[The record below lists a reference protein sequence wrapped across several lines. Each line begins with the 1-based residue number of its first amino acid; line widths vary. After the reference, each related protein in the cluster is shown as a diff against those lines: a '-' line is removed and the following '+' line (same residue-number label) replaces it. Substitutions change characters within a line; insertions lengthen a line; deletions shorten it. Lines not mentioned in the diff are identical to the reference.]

1 MAAAPLPLFQ
11 THSATVSLHH
21 VHLCVIYHQGV
32 SSTAAGTPSAP
43 ASVTTAAVPQEA
55 APAAQ
60 TESASGKPKKGRR
73 LLIQEVEGSD
83 DEDDSEEEVKNAP
96 VQASAVPSGAKL
108 AAPGPA
114 VTTADTTTEAAT
126 ADQPVVAA
134 KPSVPLP
141 LAIGKAKLAG
151 GEKFRAGQYVDALER
166 YEEALSC
173 LEAAGDH
180 VVGAH
185 AETHVALLNNRAACM
200 LKLGN
205 PRACAEDCNK
215 ALAIDSE
222 NLKALLRRAV
232 ANEQRERYADAKKD
246 YQAVIQKAPA
256 TAQAQQGLARVGRI
270 LRSLEGD
277 DVVRRRD
284 AAGQPVKAPASTE
297 VSPAAADK
305 RPATEAARP
314 SVVPSQSQRQET
326 GPATAG
332 SKGAQEAFNK
342 HKEEGNA
349 HFKAG
354 RLQKAVASYGQCIA
368 LDPSSGAAFNNRSLC
383 WLRLKEF
390 ARAEADATLVL
401 HKEPANVKAWFRRG
415 LARRGQGELEGAL
428 EDLERAL
435 ALDETNAA
443 ALKERDDVRASLT
456 EKKKADAVR
465 SEQQQKPETKS
476 AKSRRLV
483 VEEVEDEENDDEEE
497 REDISKEAVNPTKGK
512 TATSLMQEI
521 PGEADLDAEAQVR
534 NHP

>member
-1 MAAAPLPLFQ
+1 MP
-11 THSATVSLHH
+11 H
-21 VHLCVIYHQGV
+21 
-32 SSTAAGTPSAP
+32 
-43 ASVTTAAVPQEA
+43 EA

-60 TESASGKPKKGRR
+60 AESASGKSKKGRR
-73 LLIQEVEGSD
+73 LVIQEVEGSD
-83 DEDDSEEEVKNAP
+83 DEDESDKEVENVSVEAP
-96 VQASAVPSGAKL
+96 KVSVMPSGAGP
-108 AAPGPA
+108 AAPSPAETAAGAVTANQPA
-114 VTTADTTTEAAT
+114 VAA
-126 ADQPVVAA
+126 QPSA
-134 KPSVPLP
+134 PLP
-141 LAIGKAKLAG
+141 VAIGKAKLAG

-180 VVGAH
+180 VVAAH
-185 AETHVALLNNRAACM
+185 TETHVALLNNRAACM

-205 PRACAEDCNK
+205 PRACAEDCTK

-222 NLKALLRRAV
+222 NPKALLRRAV

-246 YQAVIQKAPA
+246 YQAVIQKAPS

-270 LRSLEGD
+270 LRTLEGD

-284 AAGQPVKAPASTE
+284 PAGQPAKTPASTE
-297 VSPAAADK
+297 ASPAVADK
-305 RPATEAARP
+305 RPVTEAAR
-314 SVVPSQSQRQET
+314 SSSGPSQSQRQEG

-332 SKGAQEAFNK
+332 SKGAQEAYNR

-354 RLQKAVASYGQCIA
+354 RLQKAVTSYGQCIA
-368 LDPSSGAAFNNRSLC
+368 LDPASGAAFNNRSLC
-383 WLRLKEF
+383 WLRLKEY

-443 ALKERDDVRASLT
+443 ALKERSDVHALLR
-456 EKKKADAVR
+456 EKNTAGAVR
-465 SEQQQKPETKS
+465 LEQQKKPESKP

-483 VEEVEDEENDDEEE
+483 VEEVEEEEEEE
-497 REDISKEAVNPTKGK
+497 RVDGAGNTLKVAADRTKGK
-512 TATSLMQEI
+512 AVTSLVQEI
-521 PGEADLDAEAQVR
+521 PGEAKLDAEAQVLKGGR
-534 NHP
+534 MPCVANLPLQSSQLLLLFCLSTAASGGA